1 MKDSV
6 FTETSRQHKS
16 QICLLT
22 GFSHNHAREN
32 NLIGF
37 VYLDTMFG
45 IQTLNMLTR
54 YFRIIPEVP
63 THIQVLS
70 GRRDRP

>member
-1 MKDSV
+1 MI
-6 FTETSRQHKS
+6 F
-16 QICLLT
+16 L
-22 GFSHNHAREN
+22 HNHAQKN

>member
-1 MKDSV
+1 MIISWI
-6 FTETSRQHKS
+6 F
-16 QICLLT
+16 L
-22 GFSHNHAREN
+22 HNHAQKN
-32 NLIGF
+32 NIIGF